1 MNPTLLEIEAF
12 TVSLVQRPQKKIL
25 DRVSLIVPQESIVA
39 VVGGSG
45 SGKTTTGL
53 GILRLLPSAL
63 ECQSGQIRYKGEDLL
78 TMREEKMRSL
88 RGKEIAMVFQDP
100 LQSFNPV
107 FKVGHQIAE
116 VVRTHSD
123 LPSSGVQGKVLE
135 LLAQVGLNDP
145 MRVYNSYPH
154 QLSGGMRQRAMIA
167 QAVAVSPSLLIADEP
182 TSSLDVT
189 LQARILDVFRSLR
202 DLYKLSIILITHD
215 LQMVSHIADYVVVM
229 NHGKIVENGTV
240 KKVLSHPQH
249 EYTQQLIG
257 AMNP

>member
-229 NHGKIVENGTV
+229 NHGKVVENGTV